1 MLTAPS
7 FGLAD
12 FTFNF
17 QEHPALVSRDCS
29 SFAASIISYLS
40 NMEGRLLPDNLLY
53 LTGTEASGP
62 AFFSLLCGLVYILV

>member
-7 FGLAD
+7 FGLANFTFNFQEHPALAD

-29 SFAASIISYLS
+29 SFAARSFPTSRIWKEDYCETTSCI
-40 NMEGRLLPDNLLY
+40 
-53 LTGTEASGP
+53 
-62 AFFSLLCGLVYILV
+62 